1 MAPPTPPRSGF
12 LNVTSFLSLNG
23 VSSLWTNPTCEG
35 GSATSSIGAYI
46 TLGQGNSN
54 SSFPGNQI
62 FDRNISSSWGN
73 SVGVADFFALDET
86 DTVGIG
92 TPTHFPVA
100 TEIPVSIAVEAQL
113 YVSVWNARAEL
124 DFMSGEFRLNVPY
137 VFLSLV

>member
-1 MAPPTPPRSGF
+1 LFVWTPPRSGF

-100 TEIPVSIAVEAQL
+100 AEIPVSIAVEAQL
-113 YVSVWNARAEL
+113 YVSVWNAGAEL

>member
-1 MAPPTPPRSGF
+1 
-12 LNVTSFLSLNG
+12 
-23 VSSLWTNPTCEG
+23 
-35 GSATSSIGAYI
+35 
-46 TLGQGNSN
+46 
-54 SSFPGNQI
+54 
-62 FDRNISSSWGN
+62 
-73 SVGVADFFALDET
+73 VADFFALDET

-100 TEIPVSIAVEAQL
+100 AEIPVSIAVEAQL